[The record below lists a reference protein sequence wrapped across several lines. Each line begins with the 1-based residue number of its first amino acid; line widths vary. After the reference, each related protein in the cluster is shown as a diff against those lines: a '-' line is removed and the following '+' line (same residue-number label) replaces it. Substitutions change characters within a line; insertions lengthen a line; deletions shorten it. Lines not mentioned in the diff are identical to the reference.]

1 MTNTLIRVA
10 AATALGCILALPA
23 HAQSA
28 APGKPPATAPAMS
41 PAPAM
46 NPAGH
51 EPGSLD
57 GAGYANSGRCE
68 NDCQRTSESLQ
79 RRVENRQSRARREV
93 AAILEQVQRPPQ
105 GQERLVQAARGGRDA
120 ARAFSSKQFT
130 VQRAFL
136 NPLWLWS

>member
-46 NPAGH
+46 NPAPATNPAPSMAPAMQTPGAAKMTASERRKACSDGWKTAKA
-51 EPGSLD
+51 EPGEKWPQFWSKC
-57 GAGYANSGRCE
+57 N
-68 NDCQRTSESLQ
+68 
-79 RRVENRQSRARREV
+79 ARLKGKSV
-93 AAILEQVQRPPQ
+93 
-105 GQERLVQAARGGRDA
+105 
-120 ARAFSSKQFT
+120 
-130 VQRAFL
+130 
-136 NPLWLWS
+136 